1 MSAIGII
8 CASHSRTF
16 YRDSYKEA
24 KLSPEEGA
32 KGSTCQNYIFDFFDN
47 MGYTILIYL

>member
-16 YRDSYKEA
+16 YRYIEEEA
-24 KLSPEEGA
+24 KLSPEEG
-32 KGSTCQNYIFDFFDN
+32 KKVSTCQYYIFDFFDN
-47 MGYTILIYL
+47 IWYTFLIYS